1 MHDPLG
7 CRDDPFERLSG
18 DSRRHGQ
25 QEDRGIT
32 RRYDWIAGL
41 FPRTMAGIELTL

>member
-18 DSRRHGQ
+18 DSRRHGKKTAALPVDTIGSLAYSHAQ
-25 QEDRGIT
+25 
-32 RRYDWIAGL
+32 WPAL
-41 FPRTMAGIELTL
+41 S